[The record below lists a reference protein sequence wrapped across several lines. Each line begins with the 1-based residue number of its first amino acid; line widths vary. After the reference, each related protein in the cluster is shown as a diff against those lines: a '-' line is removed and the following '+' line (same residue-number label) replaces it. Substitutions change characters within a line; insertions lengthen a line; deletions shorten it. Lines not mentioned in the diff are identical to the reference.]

1 MPNSIVTEL
10 IRKVA
15 KLEARIEVLFAYQK
29 WQMTLLGLI
38 LATIIAEKFL
48 GR

>member
-15 KLEARIEVLFAYQK
+15 KLEARVEVLFTYQK
-29 WQMTLLGLI
+29 WQMGLLTAI
-38 LATIIAEKFL
+38 FLAVL
-48 GR
+48 GAWVTR

>member
-15 KLEARIEVLFAYQK
+15 KLEARVENLFTYQK
-29 WQMTLLGLI
+29 WQMGLLAAI
-38 LATIIAEKFL
+38 FVTVL
-48 GR
+48 GAWVTR